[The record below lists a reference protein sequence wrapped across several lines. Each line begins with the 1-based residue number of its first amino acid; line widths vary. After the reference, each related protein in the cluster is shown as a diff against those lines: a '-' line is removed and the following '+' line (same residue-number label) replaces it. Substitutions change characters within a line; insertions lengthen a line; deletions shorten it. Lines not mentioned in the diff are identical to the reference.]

1 MRKRQRLWRVVAK
14 ALGPKAGKNEK
25 EADIIA
31 LVRLAILFSYMVTNG
46 FIIANAIRHWEKEK
60 PAEAGWCLHAQEPFK
75 E

>member
-1 MRKRQRLWRVVAK
+1 MHKRQRLWRIVAK

-31 LVRLAILFSYMVTNG
+31 FVRLIILFSYMVTNG

-60 PAEAGWCLHAQEPFK
+60 PAEAGCSFQATQGR
-75 E
+75 

>member
-1 MRKRQRLWRVVAK
+1 MRKRQKLWRIVAK

-31 LVRLAILFSYMVTNG
+31 FVRLIILFSYMVTNG

-60 PAEAGWCLHAQEPFK
+60 PAEAGWCHQAMQQR
-75 E
+75 